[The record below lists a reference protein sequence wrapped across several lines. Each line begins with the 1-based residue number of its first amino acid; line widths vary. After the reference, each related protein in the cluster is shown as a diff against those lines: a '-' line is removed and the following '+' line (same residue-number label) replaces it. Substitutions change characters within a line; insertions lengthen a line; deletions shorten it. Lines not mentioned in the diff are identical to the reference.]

1 MLTGTRPLGGTAAGV
16 VRRPWLPPAGRLA
29 AAAVLLA
36 VGAFVAQSYLY
47 AHFTPIGQAPDENAH
62 LAYVRLIA
70 LHLRLPVNV
79 REDQQPP
86 LYYAAAA
93 LLYRLTGTPV
103 AAQWLSIALGALTL
117 AVVWATARTLYP
129 GRPWRQALPVI
140 VAASV
145 PQLQFISGAITDD
158 GLSFLSGAVLIWLTI
173 LVLRRPPSTGL
184 CAAIGAAVAAA
195 LLAKETDY
203 VLAALLLATAAV
215 AWWRRGWR
223 HQYLLIAVL
232 PLLGAGWWFARNLA
246 VFHHLLPGLAPMRA
260 TPLHLR
266 HLAQLHAWYDTAV
279 RSSVAYFG
287 NMTTSVKV
295 AGSPDMLYR
304 GVEAGLGLLAIVG
317 CAAVARRWPAWAALT
332 RASAAVVALAIGL
345 AGLQMLI
352 NSVVIDYQA
361 QGRYLFVAL
370 SAGSLAVSFS
380 LATLLDR
387 LRPAWSATAAGLLVA
402 ALAAIDVLGVLT
414 VRSGLIT

>member
-1 MLTGTRPLGGTAAGV
+1 MLTGTRPLGRTAA
-16 VRRPWLPPAGRLA
+16 VRRPWSPPAGPLPA
-29 AAAVLLA
+29 LAVLLA
-36 VGAFVAQSYLY
+36 VGAFVVQAGLY
-47 AHFTPIGQAPDENAH
+47 AHFTPIGQAPDEKAH

-79 REDQQPP
+79 PEDQQPP
-86 LYYAAAA
+86 LYYLAAA
-93 LLYRLTGTPV
+93 LLYRLTGTPA

-129 GRPWRQALPVI
+129 GRPWRQALPVV

-145 PQLQFISGAITDD
+145 PQLQFISGAVTDD
-158 GLSFLSGAVLIWLTI
+158 ALSFLAGALLVWLAL
-173 LVLRRPPSTGL
+173 LVLRRPPGAGL

-203 VLAALLLATAAV
+203 LLVALLLAAAAV
-215 AWWRRGWR
+215 AWRRHGWRR
-223 HQYLLIAVL
+223 QYALIAAL
-232 PLLGAGWWFARNLA
+232 PALGAGWWFARNLA
-246 VFHHLLPGLAPMRA
+246 VYHHPLPGLAPMRA
-260 TPLHLR
+260 KPYQLR

-287 NMTTSVKV
+287 NMTTSVRV
-295 AGSPDMLYR
+295 AGSPDLLYR

-317 CAAVARRWPAWAALT
+317 CAAVARRWRGWTAPAK
-332 RASAAVVALAIGL
+332 ASAAVVAIAILL
-345 AGLQMLI
+345 AGLQMLA

-380 LATLLDR
+380 VAALLGR
-387 LRPAWSATAAGLLVA
+387 LRPAWSAATAALLVA
-402 ALAAIDVLGVLT
+402 ALAATDVLGVLT